1 MPHDGSITF
10 GNLVGK
16 LTSLHVVCDKC
27 GRKGHYSVSRL
38 IETRS
43 RKGKLTDWLT
53 KITADC
59 PRKRSI
65 DMSDQCAAC
74 CPDARSRVVTSLG
87 RGAVRLRI

>member
-16 LTSLHVVCDKC
+16 LTSLRVVCDKC

-59 PRKRSI
+59 PRKRGI
-65 DMSDQCAAC
+65 NMNDQCAAC
-74 CPDARSRVVTSLG
+74 CPDLARVM
-87 RGAVRLRI
+87 